1 MNTATATTAPIH
13 TELHQSVLRQTA
25 SLARRSIVGR
35 LRQPAVLAP
44 SFVFPLFFA
53 ALSASSY
60 SRVKN
65 APGFP
70 KVDSFLQFA
79 LAGAILQGA
88 FFGAISGAA
97 DLATDI
103 EQGFWERLIAS
114 PVART
119 SIVIGRLT
127 SATCVGGIQAAVF
140 TGLLA
145 IFGVR
150 IRSGVVGVVGLIV
163 AASLMALFVASLM
176 SAVAIRS
183 GSPEVVQGMF
193 PLVFILMFLSSTFM
207 DRHLMHGWFRSLV
220 IVNPISSIAEG
231 MRTFVISGDPGGR
244 AFLHA
249 WGYPAIGSVLAM
261 GLSLI
266 ALRRRLAKS

>member
-1 MNTATATTAPIH
+1 MNTATAPIH
-13 TELHQSVLRQTA
+13 EGLHQSVLRQTA

-60 SRVKN
+60 SRIKN
-65 APGFP
+65 APGFIP
-70 KVDSFLQFA
+70 RPDSFLQFA

-150 IRSGVVGVVGLIV
+150 VRSGVVGILGLIV
-163 AASLMALFVASLM
+163 AASLMALFVAALM

-207 DRHLMHGWFRSLV
+207 NRHLMHGWFRSLV
-220 IVNPISSIAEG
+220 NVNPISSVAEG
-231 MRTFVISGDPGGR
+231 MRAFVITKHPGGQ

>member
-1 MNTATATTAPIH
+1 MSIATAAAPIH
-13 TELHQSVLRQTA
+13 ESLHQSPVRQTA

-53 ALSASSY
+53 ALSSSSY
-60 SRVKN
+60 SRVKH

-70 KVDSFLQFA
+70 KVDSFLQFG

-88 FFGAISGAA
+88 FFGAISGAS

-119 SIVIGRLT
+119 SIVVGRLT
-127 SATCVGGIQAAVF
+127 SATCLGGIQAAVF

-150 IRSGVVGVVGLIV
+150 VRGGIVGVIGIVV
-163 AASLMALFVASLM
+163 AASLVALFVAALM

-207 DRHLMHGWFRSLV
+207 DRHLMHGWCRSLV
-220 IVNPISSIAEG
+220 NINPISSIAEG
-231 MRTFVISGDPGGR
+231 MRSFIITRPIT
-244 AFLHA
+244 AHQFLTA
-249 WGYPAIGSVLAM
+249 WGYPAIGAVLAM
-261 GLSLI
+261 GLCLV
-266 ALRRRLAKS
+266 ALRRRLAQS